1 MQASPPRPSQAG
13 LVNPLKAR
21 IQSGKPIF
29 GVMATIPSVAVAQ
42 VLANAGFDYLKVDLE
57 HSPIDMTMAHAMFTA
72 TAGTSCVP
80 VVRVP
85 QNLPWVIKQVLDL
98 GAFGVCI
105 PLVRNAEDAAAAAS
119 ATHYDPK
126 SGVRGWGPFYSAMR
140 WGVTREDY
148 VQQADSQVTTELLIE
163 QSEAIDNIESICSVP
178 GIDTAFI
185 APQDLAVSLGYP
197 GQPDHPAVL
206 AQIERAEKAILKSGK
221 ALGGFAPTPEKIRIM
236 LDKGYRVLTV
246 AFDFMMLQ
254 RGAEQLLR
262 GVKF

>member
-1 MQASPPRPSQAG
+1 MQASSPRPSQAG
-13 LVNPLKAR
+13 LVNPLRAR
-21 IQSGKPIF
+21 IQSGKPVF

-42 VLANAGFDYLKVDLE
+42 VLATSGFDYLKVDME

-72 TAGTSCVP
+72 TAGTACTP

-85 QNLPWVIKQVLDL
+85 QNMPWVIKQVLDL

-105 PLVRNAEDAAAAAS
+105 PLVRNAEDAVAAAA
-119 ATHYDPK
+119 ATHYDLK
-126 SGVRGWGPFYSAMR
+126 SGVRGWGPFYSSMR
-140 WGVTREDY
+140 WGVTREEY
-148 VQQADSQVTTELLIE
+148 VQQADTQVNTELLIE
-163 QSEAIDNIESICSVP
+163 QAEAIDNIEAICEVP

-197 GQPDHPAVL
+197 GQPEHPAVL

-236 LDKGYRVLTV
+236 LDKGYKVLTV